1 MDFCFSC
8 KRVDIWH
15 LGCFKI
21 LIEIPG
27 KKLVMAK
34 NDKKMVLRIKLQF
47 VLLKI
52 SVLNIQRNLIIY
64 LVSRSCLNKFF

>member
-34 NDKKMVLRIKLQF
+34 NDKKDGVKNKTSICTFKDISFKYSKKFNNLFGKSKLF
-47 VLLKI
+47 K
-52 SVLNIQRNLIIY
+52 
-64 LVSRSCLNKFF
+64 

>member
-34 NDKKMVLRIKLQF
+34 NDKKMVLRIKLQYL
-47 VLLKI
+47 LLKL
-52 SVLNIQRNLIIY
+52 SVLKIYKKLKIY
-64 LVSRSCLNKFF
+64 LLSRSCLNKFF